1 MRPLNKLKA
10 GDTLPSGIIIQET
23 YKPYGDA
30 GVPLKESIGGYCS
43 YCEVFSS
50 DLQIEHIIS
59 KSQDRTKVSLWD
71 NFLLSCAK
79 CNDKGN
85 KTDKDVVFKS
95 QTYNNGTPKLVFD
108 NLYLP
113 HLNNTLLAFEYRE
126 AGFIA
131 INPNLNDEQKQKAQN
146 TIDLLGLDKYPDNP
160 KYPRINPRDER
171 HEYRRKA
178 WEFAI
183 NYLEEFEQKKHTAT
197 NIACFAAQRGFFSV
211 WFTVFKDHNEVKK
224 ALIEAF
230 IGTCSACFDAT
241 NNYQPL
247 WRNPND
253 L

>member
-23 YKPYGDA
+23 YQPHGNSYP
-30 GVPLKESIGGYCS
+30 PLKESIGGYCS

-50 DLQIEHIIS
+50 NLEVEHIIS
-59 KSQDRTKVSLWD
+59 RKQDISKAFLWD

-79 CNDKGN
+79 CNGKDN
-85 KTDKDVVFKS
+85 KTDTPVVFKL

-108 NLYLP
+108 NLYFP

-146 TIDLLGLDKYPDNP
+146 TIDLLCLDKYLGNP
-160 KYPRINPRDER
+160 KYPSINPRDER
-171 HEYRRKA
+171 HEYRRSA

-183 NYLEEFEQKKHTAT
+183 NYLEKYEQKENTAT
-197 NIACFAAQRGFFSV
+197 DIAHFAAQRGFFSI
-211 WFTVFKDHNEVKK
+211 WFTVFKNHNEVKK

-230 IGTCSACFDAT
+230 TGTCSACFDTA